1 MRAYVE
7 ALRLRRAASNTA
19 EQYSNQRRRCRA
31 GLRRARRRRAGTSRR
46 CYGARARLPASRAAR
61 HGRAAWGAAWGA
73 GTARCRRAARPAAG
87 TPARNPWARMDLA
100 HARLACRVRAVRGA
114 ADCVRDFPTAIG
126 RRRPAAP
133 AFAKRIDSETRPGDS
148 MLSAIAAARTGRRT
162 PATINRLRRRRA
174 ARASRRRRRHAQRAA
189 RAAVACSPARSPA
202 WQRTRATCAYTRTHS
217 PHTHPVAACAT
228 AFPGLI
234 RR

>member
-1 MRAYVE
+1 
-7 ALRLRRAASNTA
+7 
-19 EQYSNQRRRCRA
+19 
-31 GLRRARRRRAGTSRR
+31 
-46 CYGARARLPASRAAR
+46 
-61 HGRAAWGAAWGA
+61 
-73 GTARCRRAARPAAG
+73 
-87 TPARNPWARMDLA
+87 MDLA

-114 ADCVRDFPTAIG
+114 ADCVRDFPIAIG

-202 WQRTRATCAYTRTHS
+202 WQRTRATCAYTRTPS
-217 PHTHPVAACAT
+217 HTHPVAARAT

>member
-1 MRAYVE
+1 
-7 ALRLRRAASNTA
+7 
-19 EQYSNQRRRCRA
+19 
-31 GLRRARRRRAGTSRR
+31 
-46 CYGARARLPASRAAR
+46 
-61 HGRAAWGAAWGA
+61 
-73 GTARCRRAARPAAG
+73 
-87 TPARNPWARMDLA
+87 MDLA

-148 MLSAIAAARTGRRT
+148 MLSTIAAARTGRRT
-162 PATINRLRRRRA
+162 PATINRLRRR
-174 ARASRRRRRHAQRAA
+174 RAA

-202 WQRTRATCAYTRTHS
+202 WQRTRATCAYTRTP
-217 PHTHPVAACAT
+217 PHTHPVAARAT